1 MKFQSTLV
9 VAALAVAGLNSASAF
24 APSAALQ
31 SRQKASNL
39 NMVATTEIVNGES
52 RPRKTREVSA
62 VGYHLN
68 CVLWSVSD

>member
-9 VAALAVAGLNSASAF
+9 AAALAVAGLNSVDAF

-31 SRQKASNL
+31 SRQKTSNL

-68 CVLWSVSD
+68 YSL